1 MAFTWDID
9 CLIKGKSNVE
19 RLYENEKDESEKD
32 YYKLILKH
40 INDFIKTQYK
50 DDKFKKLTIN
60 KRLEEIAE
68 EIRDYQVYYEL
79 ATNLMCIVHERRD
92 TFSVIEARLTKVM
105 GKKNYIEVITGA
117 SVSHEQALNLT
128 HDFYKGF
135 SSQLYPMFKKAFDQR
150 YSSVQFS
157 KTISKNV
164 DATSTYFDVINKYYI
179 NALDSTNTSIV
190 YSIIHEYGHI
200 LSQIINPKTILLDH
214 DFMFDEVQSIF
225 PEMIAKYENIGG
237 FDRIQ
242 SLFELYG
249 DFLNYTNMAN
259 TLVHHIPIINIWLDY
274 QKQAKW
280 KFYKDIKK
288 DFGISK
294 KDLEKEFLAA
304 NIETDGVYTTSF
316 LVAVELYHIY
326 KQNREK
332 ALKLYNEILHI
343 PYNGSILNFVN
354 NNMKLTEHL
363 GEETN
368 DLLEQFSLE
377 LKKKGI

>member
-19 RLYENEKDESEKD
+19 RLYENEKDESEKE
-32 YYKLILKH
+32 YYKLVLEH

-50 DDKFKKLTIN
+50 TKFEKMSISERLT
-60 KRLEEIAE
+60 EIAD
-68 EIRDYQVYYEL
+68 EICDYQSFYEL
-79 ATNLMCIVHERRD
+79 MENLMCIVHQRSD
-92 TFSVIEARLTKVM
+92 FFSVIEARLTKAM
-105 GKKNYIEVITGA
+105 GKSNYIEIITGA
-117 SVSHEQALNLT
+117 SISHEQALSLT

-135 SSQLYPMFKKAFDQR
+135 SDQLYPVFKNAYDQR
-150 YSSVQFS
+150 YSSVLFS
-157 KTISKNV
+157 KEIEKNV
-164 DATSTYFDVINKYYI
+164 DVTSTYFDILNKYYI
-179 NALDSTNTSIV
+179 NIFDTTKASIV

-200 LSQIINPKTILLDH
+200 IAQIINPKTVLLEH

-225 PEMIAKYENIGG
+225 PEMVAKYENIGN

-259 TLVHHIPIINIWLDY
+259 TLVHHIPIINTWLDY
-274 QKQAKW
+274 DRQTGR

-288 DFGISK
+288 DFNISK
-294 KDLEKEFLAA
+294 REFEKEFLTSDM
-304 NIETDGVYTTSF
+304 ESDGPYIISF
-316 LVAVELYHIY
+316 LVAVELFHIY
-326 KQNREK
+326 KKNK
-332 ALKLYNEILHI
+332 NGALKLYNEILHI
-343 PYNGSILNFVN
+343 PYNESILNFVN

-363 GEETN
+363 GLET
-368 DLLEQFSLE
+368 DTLLEQFSLE